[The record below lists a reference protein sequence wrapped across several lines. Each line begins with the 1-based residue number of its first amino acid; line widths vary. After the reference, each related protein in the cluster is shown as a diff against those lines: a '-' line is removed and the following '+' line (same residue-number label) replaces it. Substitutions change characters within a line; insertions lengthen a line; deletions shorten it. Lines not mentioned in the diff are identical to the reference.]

1 MFIRELSPKRYW
13 PGTEIPVGRERGRLY
28 ITLHC
33 HRHGD
38 SCTERGSD
46 ERHFNVLSIVRS
58 EVTKTVPLNY
68 NF

>member
-1 MFIRELSPKRYW
+1 MFIRELSPKMYW
-13 PGTEIPVGRERGRLY
+13 PGMEIPVGRERGKLY

-33 HRHGD
+33 HHHSD
-38 SCTERGSD
+38 SCIERGSD
-46 ERHFNVLSIVRS
+46 ERHLNILSIVRS